1 MSIERALDDEE
12 SGVSKSVYAE
22 GFRLGD
28 ATEICNLNNV
38 VSCLS
43 RADMVQLYS
52 WERGSNS
59 INFTV
64 LTLR

>member
-22 GFRLGD
+22 GFCLGD
-28 ATEICNLNNV
+28 ATKICNLNNV

-43 RADMVQLYS
+43 RADMVQLYGR
-52 WERGSNS
+52 ERGSNS
-59 INFTV
+59 ISFIV

>member
-1 MSIERALDDEE
+1 MSIECALDDEE
-12 SGVSKSVYAE
+12 SGVSKSVYAK

-43 RADMVQLYS
+43 RADMVQ
-52 WERGSNS
+52 
-59 INFTV
+59 
-64 LTLR
+64 